1 MFHKI
6 FFFTLVIELGS
17 AATSWVHAG
26 SATAVK
32 PSSDASAAHQGECAV
47 SWINS
52 EHSRWARIEAFV
64 DTIKNPFDPLH
75 NITVARVKSIE
86 YSPEIG
92 PTKKYSGEEVV
103 DLMDADMTRALHA
116 NPIADHA
123 DNATFCES
131 ALNVFGNYMYKTS
144 KRYQDDARSL
154 GIAPR
159 SDAFI
164 AWSILNLQLERPYAH
179 HHKDPSVSKWACDI
193 KEELCVSDK
202 RKGRR
207 PSFHKHREVTVSAG
221 YIFASKSVHVS
232 KLTTKKQEE
241 SDKDAVRRLN
251 KDLRCLPHYVTT
263 ENIPD
268 FEESREACRH
278 FLLFKAWELEQR
290 LADFPQSTKI
300 SLCANHKHNGDTRV
314 GLTYLR
320 WRELDKIRQEEMKKA
335 GKEDKDI
342 SLTSP
347 LVVNS
352 VYADTG
358 CTVF

>member
-1 MFHKI
+1 MFRQA
-6 FFFTLVIELGS
+6 FFCALVIGLGS
-17 AATSWVHAG
+17 AATSWVDDG
-26 SATAVK
+26 SPAVVQ
-32 PSSDASAAHQGECAV
+32 PSSDESQVECSV
-47 SWINS
+47 SWNS
-52 EHSRWARIEAFV
+52 VGDRRRVTVEAFV
-64 DTIKNPFDPLH
+64 DKIRNPFELFQDMR
-75 NITVARVKSIE
+75 VARVKSIE
-86 YSPEIG
+86 FSSDVGTTE
-92 PTKKYSGEEVV
+92 KYSGEEVL

-116 NPIADHA
+116 NPIADHV

-144 KRYQDDARSL
+144 RRYQEDAMSL
-154 GIAPR
+154 GITPR

-164 AWSILNLQLERPYAH
+164 AWSILNLKLERAYAH
-179 HHKDPSVSKWACDI
+179 YHKDPSVSKWGCDI
-193 KEELCVSDK
+193 NAELCVTDQRK
-202 RKGRR
+202 RRR
-207 PSFHKHREVTVSAG
+207 LSVHKHREVTVSAG
-221 YIFASKSVHVS
+221 YVFASKNVHVS

-241 SDKDAVRRLN
+241 SDKDAVRRLDR
-251 KDLRCLPHYVTT
+251 DLRCLPHYVTT

-290 LADFPQSTKI
+290 LADFPQSTKV
-300 SLCANHKHNGDTRV
+300 SLCANHKHNGDTKA

-320 WRELDKIRQEEMKKA
+320 WRELDKIRLEEMKKS
-335 GKEDKDI
+335 GKEDEDM

-352 VYADTG
+352 VCADTG

>member
-1 MFHKI
+1 MFHKA

-32 PSSDASAAHQGECAV
+32 PSSGASAAHQGECVV
-47 SWINS
+47 SWINGQ
-52 EHSRWARIEAFV
+52 HSRWARIEAFV
-64 DTIKNPFDPLH
+64 DTIRNPFDPFH
-75 NITVARVKSIE
+75 GIRVARVKSIE
-86 YSPEIG
+86 YSPGIG

-103 DLMDADMTRALHA
+103 DLMDADMTRALRA
-116 NPIADHA
+116 EPIANDV
-123 DNATFCES
+123 NGETFCES
-131 ALNVFGNYMYKTS
+131 ALNVFGKYMYNTS
-144 KRYQDDARSL
+144 KRYQDDAMSL
-154 GIAPR
+154 GIMPG

-164 AWSILNLQLERPYAH
+164 AWSILNLQQERPYAR

-193 KEELCVSDK
+193 KEELCVIDK
-202 RKGRR
+202 WKRRR

-221 YIFASKSVHVS
+221 YIFPSKSVHVS
-232 KLTTKKQEE
+232 KLATKKQEE
-241 SDKDAVRRLN
+241 SDNNAVRRLN
-251 KDLRCLPHYVTT
+251 GDLRCLPHYVTT

-268 FEESREACRH
+268 FEESQEACRH

-300 SLCANHKHNGDTRV
+300 SLCAKHKHKGNTKA

-320 WRELDKIRQEEMKKA
+320 WRELDKIRLEEMKKA
-335 GKEDKDI
+335 GKEDEDM

-358 CTVF
+358 CTLF